1 MAGGLVEEADT
12 VIDRAALRIVGRI
25 IDPPDAGEG
34 DGGRAHG
41 AGLQRHVEIAAGEP
55 LVIQGLASQADGK
68 HFRMGRRIAQF
79 PRTVAR
85 RGHDPPLPDDGSAH
99 RHLPARGRG
108 AGLVEGHAHGIRS
121 ARIKQFVI
129 GVIRQLLRS
138 LTLASLPL
146 LCYQALMTDSND
158 DNRRGR
164 PPGRSDRGRTSGD
177 RPFRKSREGG
187 ERPFRARGDDDRP
200 RKPREGGDKPFR
212 SRDGDKPFRP
222 RGEGGER
229 PFRSRDNDDRPRR
242 SEGGDKKPFRARG
255 EGGDK
260 PFRARSAGDKP
271 FRPRRDEGDRP
282 FRGRASDERPRRF
295 DRSAEDRPR
304 RAREE
309 RPEVQAEPQEPAE
322 DRIAKVIA
330 RAGIASRRDAEVM
343 IAEGRVTLNG
353 KVLESPAINVTAAD
367 TITVDGEPLPAKERT
382 RLWLFH
388 KPRGLVTTAKD
399 PEGRPTVFENLPED
413 LPRVVAVGR
422 LDINTEGLLL
432 LTNDGGLARVIAHPD
447 TGWLRRY
454 KVRAH
459 GEVNQADLD
468 KLRDGISIDG
478 IDYGPIE
485 ARLDRLQGDNAWIT
499 MGLREGKNREIK
511 RILEHMGLQVN
522 RLIRMSF
529 GPFQLGDLEVGL
541 VEEVRTRILKD
552 QLGEALAIE
561 AGVDF
566 ESPVRE
572 PIAPFGSPK
581 KQDRDE
587 RGERSSRFGR
597 DRDEERP
604 RRRRDDDDRSFR
616 ARDGERRGHDEEEPR
631 KRPSRLDV
639 KTSVWRAGESDDEAP
654 RRKAPRRGAD
664 PKEAR
669 AVTGERQ
676 RERVG
681 AIASSEGRKVVVE
694 RLVRQP
700 QEEEAPARRGRAT
713 GGEDRPRRRDDS
725 NNTAPRRDREG
736 GARPPRRDDDR
747 PRRPAG
753 DRPFRARGGEGEDR
767 PRRPQGDRPFRSREG
782 GDDRPR
788 RSEGDRPFRARPEG
802 GEDRPRKPQGDRPFR
817 ARGDDDRPRRGPP
830 RGDGPSRGGP
840 RGGAGGGFKGGPR
853 GASKGGASKG
863 GFKGGSKGGPRGRR

>member
-1 MAGGLVEEADT
+1 
-12 VIDRAALRIVGRI
+12 
-25 IDPPDAGEG
+25 
-34 DGGRAHG
+34 
-41 AGLQRHVEIAAGEP
+41 
-55 LVIQGLASQADGK
+55 
-68 HFRMGRRIAQF
+68 
-79 PRTVAR
+79 
-85 RGHDPPLPDDGSAH
+85 
-99 RHLPARGRG
+99 
-108 AGLVEGHAHGIRS
+108 
-121 ARIKQFVI
+121 
-129 GVIRQLLRS
+129 
-138 LTLASLPL
+138 
-146 LCYQALMTDSND
+146 MTDSND
-158 DNRRGR
+158 DNRKGR
-164 PPGRSDRGRTSGD
+164 PPGRSDRGRTSSGD
-177 RPFRKSREGG
+177 RPSRKPREGG
-187 ERPFRARGDDDRP
+187 DKPFRARGDDDRP
-200 RKPREGGDKPFR
+200 RKPREGAGKPFR

-222 RGEGGER
+222 RAEGGDR
-229 PFRSRDNDDRPRR
+229 PFRSRDNDERPRR
-242 SEGGDKKPFRARG
+242 FEGSEKKSFRPRS

-271 FRPRRDEGDRP
+271 FR
-282 FRGRASDERPRRF
+282 GRAGEDRPRRF
-295 DRSAEDRPR
+295 DRSAEDRPL
-304 RAREE
+304 RASDESPAVR
-309 RPEVQAEPQEPAE
+309 AEPQEPVE

-330 RAGIASRRDAEVM
+330 RAGVASRRDAEVL

-367 TITVDGEPLPAKERT
+367 RITVDGEPLPAKERT
-382 RLWLFH
+382 RLWLYH

-399 PEGRPTVFENLPED
+399 PEGRSTVFDNLPED

-468 KLRDGISIDG
+468 NLRNGISIDG

-485 ARLDRLQGDNAWIT
+485 ARLDRVQGDNAWIT

-529 GPFQLGDLEVGL
+529 GPFQLGELEVGL
-541 VEEVRTRILKD
+541 VEEVRTRVLKD

-581 KQDRDE
+581 KQDRE
-587 RGERSSRFGR
+587 ERSERPSRFSR
-597 DRDEERP
+597 DRDDERP
-604 RRRRDDDDRSFR
+604 RRRDDDERPFR
-616 ARDGERRGHDEEEPR
+616 ARDGERRSRDEEEPAR
-631 KRPSRLDV
+631 RPSRLEP
-639 KTSVWRAGESDDEAP
+639 KRTVWRAGETDEDAP
-654 RRKAPRRGAD
+654 RKKMPRRGAD
-664 PKEAR
+664 PREAR
-669 AVTGERQ
+669 AVAGERE

-681 AIASSEGRKVVVE
+681 AITSSEGRKVRVE

-700 QEEEAPARRGRAT
+700 QEEEAPAPRRGRGAA
-713 GGEDRPRRRDDS
+713 GAEDRPRRRDDRDG
-725 NNTAPRRDREG
+725 APPRRDREG
-736 GARPPRRDDDR
+736 GPRPPRRDDDR

-753 DRPFRARGGEGEDR
+753 DRPFRARTESGEDR
-767 PRRPQGDRPFRSREG
+767 PRRPQGDRPFRSREGGADRPGRPQGDRPFRSREG

-788 RSEGDRPFRARPEG
+788 RSEGDRPFRAR
-802 GEDRPRKPQGDRPFR
+802 
-817 ARGDDDRPRRGPP
+817 GDDERPRRGPP

-840 RGGAGGGFKGGPR
+840 RGGAGGGFKSGPR

>member
-1 MAGGLVEEADT
+1 
-12 VIDRAALRIVGRI
+12 
-25 IDPPDAGEG
+25 
-34 DGGRAHG
+34 
-41 AGLQRHVEIAAGEP
+41 
-55 LVIQGLASQADGK
+55 
-68 HFRMGRRIAQF
+68 
-79 PRTVAR
+79 
-85 RGHDPPLPDDGSAH
+85 
-99 RHLPARGRG
+99 
-108 AGLVEGHAHGIRS
+108 
-121 ARIKQFVI
+121 
-129 GVIRQLLRS
+129 
-138 LTLASLPL
+138 
-146 LCYQALMTDSND
+146 MTDSND
-158 DNRRGR
+158 DNRKGR
-164 PPGRSDRGRTSGD
+164 PPGRSDRGRTSSGD
-177 RPFRKSREGG
+177 RPFRKPCEGG
-187 ERPFRARGDDDRP
+187 ERPFRARGDDKRP
-200 RKPREGGDKPFR
+200 RKPREGTDKPFS

-222 RGEGGER
+222 RGEGGSR
-229 PFRSRDNDDRPRR
+229 PFRSRDNDERPRR
-242 SEGGDKKPFRARG
+242 T

-271 FRPRRDEGDRP
+271 FR
-282 FRGRASDERPRRF
+282 GRTGEERPRRF
-295 DRSAEDRPR
+295 DRTAEDRPR

-309 RPEVQAEPQEPAE
+309 SPVVQAEPQEPVE

-330 RAGIASRRDAEVM
+330 RAGVASRRDAEVL

-367 TITVDGEPLPAKERT
+367 RITVDGEPLPAKERT

-399 PEGRPTVFENLPED
+399 PEGRPTVFDNLPED

-432 LTNDGGLARVIAHPD
+432 LTNDGGLARVIAHPE

-459 GEVNQADLD
+459 GEINQADLD
-468 KLRDGISIDG
+468 RLRDGISIDG

-485 ARLDRLQGDNAWIT
+485 ARLDRVQGDNAWIT

-511 RILEHMGLQVN
+511 RILEHLGVQVN

-541 VEEVRTRILKD
+541 VEEVKTKVLKD
-552 QLGEALAIE
+552 QLGAALAAE

-581 KQDRDE
+581 KQDREE
-587 RGERSSRFGR
+587 RGERPSRFGR
-597 DRDEERP
+597 DRDDERP
-604 RRRRDDDDRSFR
+604 RRRRDDDERPSR
-616 ARDGERRGHDEEEPR
+616 ARDGERRDRDEEETR
-631 KRPSRLDV
+631 KFPSRLDV
-639 KTSVWRAGESDDEAP
+639 KKTVWRASETDEDAP
-654 RRKAPRRGAD
+654 RKKVPRCGAD

-669 AVTGERQ
+669 AAAGERQ

-681 AIASSEGRKVVVE
+681 AISSSEGRKVVVE

-700 QEEEAPARRGRAT
+700 QEEEAPARRGRGAT
-713 GGEDRPRRRDDS
+713 GAEDRPRRRDDRDG
-725 NNTAPRRDREG
+725 APPRRDREG
-736 GARPPRRDDDR
+736 GARSPRRDDDR

-753 DRPFRARGGEGEDR
+753 DRPFRARTEGGEDR

-782 GDDRPR
+782 GD
-788 RSEGDRPFRARPEG
+788 
-802 GEDRPRKPQGDRPFR
+802 DRPRKPQGDRPFR

-830 RGDGPSRGGP
+830 RGDAPSRGGP
-840 RGGAGGGFKGGPR
+840 RGGAGGGFKSGPR

-863 GFKGGSKGGPRGRR
+863 GFKGGGSKGGPRGRR

>member
-1 MAGGLVEEADT
+1 
-12 VIDRAALRIVGRI
+12 
-25 IDPPDAGEG
+25 
-34 DGGRAHG
+34 
-41 AGLQRHVEIAAGEP
+41 
-55 LVIQGLASQADGK
+55 
-68 HFRMGRRIAQF
+68 
-79 PRTVAR
+79 
-85 RGHDPPLPDDGSAH
+85 
-99 RHLPARGRG
+99 
-108 AGLVEGHAHGIRS
+108 
-121 ARIKQFVI
+121 
-129 GVIRQLLRS
+129 
-138 LTLASLPL
+138 
-146 LCYQALMTDSND
+146 MTDSND

-177 RPFRKSREGG
+177 KPFRKSREGG
-187 ERPFRARGDDDRP
+187 DRPFRARGDDDRP
-200 RKPREGGDKPFR
+200 RKPREGGDRPFR

-229 PFRSRDNDDRPRR
+229 PFRSRDNDERPRR
-242 SEGGDKKPFRARG
+242 FESGDKKSFRPRG

-260 PFRARSAGDKP
+260 PFRDRSGD
-271 FRPRRDEGDRP
+271 D
-282 FRGRASDERPRRF
+282 RPRRF

-304 RAREE
+304 RARED
-309 RPEVQAEPQEPAE
+309 RPQVQAEPQEPTE

-330 RAGIASRRDAEVM
+330 RAGIASRRDAEVL

-353 KVLESPAINVTAAD
+353 KVLESPAVNVTAAD
-367 TITVDGEPLPAKERT
+367 KITVDGEPLPAKERT

-388 KPRGLVTTAKD
+388 KPRGLVTTARD

-459 GEVNQADLD
+459 GEINQADLD

-485 ARLDRLQGDNAWIT
+485 ARLDRVQGDNAWIT

-511 RILEHMGLQVN
+511 RILEHLGVRVN

-541 VEEVRTRILKD
+541 VEEVRTRVLKD
-552 QLGEALAIE
+552 QLGEALALE

-572 PIAPFGSPK
+572 PIAPFGSAT
-581 KQDRDE
+581 KQDREE
-587 RGERSSRFGR
+587 RGERPSRFGR
-597 DRDEERP
+597 DRDDERP
-604 RRRRDDDDRSFR
+604 RRS
-616 ARDGERRGHDEEEPR
+616 RDGDERPSRGRFDRDEEEPK

-639 KTSVWRAGESDDEAP
+639 KTSVWRAGETDEDAP

-669 AVTGERQ
+669 TASGERQ

-681 AIASSEGRKVVVE
+681 AISSGEGRKVVVE

-700 QEEEAPARRGRAT
+700 QEEEAPAPRRGRGAA
-713 GGEDRPRRRDDS
+713 GGEDRPRRRDDRDA
-725 NNTAPRRDREG
+725 APVRREREG
-736 GARPPRRDDDR
+736 EPRPRRDDER

-753 DRPFRARGGEGEDR
+753 DRPFRARSEGAEDR
-767 PRRPQGDRPFRSREG
+767 PRARQGERPFRSREG
-782 GDDRPR
+782 GD
-788 RSEGDRPFRARPEG
+788 
-802 GEDRPRKPQGDRPFR
+802 DRPRKPQGDRPFR
-817 ARGDDDRPRRGPP
+817 ARGDDERPRRGPP
-830 RGDGPSRGGP
+830 RGDAPSRSGP
-840 RGGAGGGFKGGPR
+840 RGGGFKSGPR
-853 GASKGGASKG
+853 SASKGGASKG

>member
-1 MAGGLVEEADT
+1 
-12 VIDRAALRIVGRI
+12 
-25 IDPPDAGEG
+25 
-34 DGGRAHG
+34 
-41 AGLQRHVEIAAGEP
+41 
-55 LVIQGLASQADGK
+55 
-68 HFRMGRRIAQF
+68 
-79 PRTVAR
+79 
-85 RGHDPPLPDDGSAH
+85 
-99 RHLPARGRG
+99 
-108 AGLVEGHAHGIRS
+108 
-121 ARIKQFVI
+121 
-129 GVIRQLLRS
+129 
-138 LTLASLPL
+138 
-146 LCYQALMTDSND
+146 MTDSND

-187 ERPFRARGDDDRP
+187 DKPFRARGDKPFRARGDDDRP
-200 RKPREGGDKPFR
+200 RKPREGGA
-212 SRDGDKPFRP
+212 
-222 RGEGGER
+222 
-229 PFRSRDNDDRPRR
+229 
-242 SEGGDKKPFRARG
+242 KPFRARAG
-255 EGGDK
+255 ED
-260 PFRARSAGDKP
+260 
-271 FRPRRDEGDRP
+271 
-282 FRGRASDERPRRF
+282 RPRRF
-295 DRSAEDRPR
+295 DRAAEERPR
-304 RAREE
+304 RTREAA
-309 RPEVQAEPQEPAE
+309 PEVRAEASEPVE

-330 RAGIASRRDAEVM
+330 RAGIASRRDAEAM

-353 KVLESPAINVTAAD
+353 AVLESPAVNVTAAD
-367 TITVDGEPLPAKERT
+367 KITVDGEPLPAKERT
-382 RLWLFH
+382 RLWLYH

-459 GEVNQADLD
+459 GDITQADLD
-468 KLRDGISIDG
+468 KLSDGITIDG
-478 IDYGPIE
+478 IEYGPVE
-485 ARLDRLQGDNAWIT
+485 ARLDRVQGDNVWIT

-511 RILEHMGLQVN
+511 RILEHLGMQVN

-541 VEEVRTRILKD
+541 AEEVRTKVLKD
-552 QLGEALAIE
+552 QLGAALAAE

-572 PIAPFGSPK
+572 PIAPFGSSK
-581 KQDRDE
+581 KEPEE
-587 RGERSSRFGR
+587 RRERPARFGR

-604 RRRRDDDDRSFR
+604 RRRRDDEARPFR
-616 ARDGERRGHDEEEPR
+616 ARDERYGRDEEEPK

-639 KTSVWRAGESDDEAP
+639 KTSVWRAGETGEEAP

-664 PKEAR
+664 PREAR
-669 AVTGERQ
+669 AAAAERP

-681 AIASSEGRKVVVE
+681 AIASAEGRKVVVE

-700 QEEEAPARRGRAT
+700 QEEPAPAPRKGRGAP
-713 GGEDRPRRRDDS
+713 GSEDRPRRRTDRDA
-725 NNTAPRRDREG
+725 APARRERD
-736 GARPPRRDDDR
+736 GAPGRPRRDDER

-753 DRPFRARGGEGEDR
+753 E
-767 PRRPQGDRPFRSREG
+767 RPFRSR
-782 GDDRPR
+782 
-788 RSEGDRPFRARPEG
+788 EG

-830 RGDGPSRGGP
+830 RGEGPSRGGP
-840 RGGAGGGFKGGPR
+840 RGGGFKGGPR

-863 GFKGGSKGGPRGRR
+863 GFKGGPKGGPRGRR

>member
-1 MAGGLVEEADT
+1 
-12 VIDRAALRIVGRI
+12 
-25 IDPPDAGEG
+25 
-34 DGGRAHG
+34 
-41 AGLQRHVEIAAGEP
+41 
-55 LVIQGLASQADGK
+55 
-68 HFRMGRRIAQF
+68 
-79 PRTVAR
+79 
-85 RGHDPPLPDDGSAH
+85 
-99 RHLPARGRG
+99 
-108 AGLVEGHAHGIRS
+108 
-121 ARIKQFVI
+121 
-129 GVIRQLLRS
+129 
-138 LTLASLPL
+138 
-146 LCYQALMTDSND
+146 MTDSND

-164 PPGRSDRGRTSGD
+164 SSGRSDRGRPSGD
-177 RPFRKSREGG
+177 RPPRKPREGG

-200 RKPREGGDKPFR
+200 RKPREAGDRPFR

-229 PFRSRDNDDRPRR
+229 PRR
-242 SEGGDKKPFRARG
+242 FEGGEKKSFRPRG

-260 PFRARSAGDKP
+260 PFRSRPTDDKP
-271 FRPRRDEGDRP
+271 FR
-282 FRGRASDERPRRF
+282 GRSGDERPRRF

-309 RPEVQAEPQEPAE
+309 SPVVRAEPQEPVE

-330 RAGIASRRDAEVM
+330 RAGVASRRDAEVL

-353 KVLESPAINVTAAD
+353 QVLESPAINVTAAD
-367 TITVDGEPLPAKERT
+367 RITVDGEPLPAKERT

-388 KPRGLVTTAKD
+388 KPRGLVTTARD
-399 PEGRPTVFENLPED
+399 PEGRPTVFDNLPED

-459 GEVNQADLD
+459 GEINQADLD
-468 KLRDGISIDG
+468 RLRDGISIDG

-485 ARLDRLQGDNAWIT
+485 ARLDRMQGDNVWIT

-511 RILEHMGLQVN
+511 RILEHLGMQVN

-541 VEEVRTRILKD
+541 VEEVRTKVLRD
-552 QLGEALAIE
+552 QLGEALAAE

-572 PIAPFGSPK
+572 PIAPFGSSRKP
-581 KQDRDE
+581 DREE
-587 RGERSSRFGR
+587 RGERPSRFAR
-597 DRDEERP
+597 DRDDERP
-604 RRRRDDDDRSFR
+604 RRRRDDDERPSRGRGGDRF
-616 ARDGERRGHDEEEPR
+616 ERDEEEPR

-639 KTSVWRAGESDDEAP
+639 KTSVWRAGETDEDAP
-654 RRKAPRRGAD
+654 RRKSPRRGAD

-669 AVTGERQ
+669 AASGERQ

-681 AIASSEGRKVVVE
+681 AIASREGRKVVVE

-700 QEEEAPARRGRAT
+700 QEEEAPAPRRGRAAA
-713 GGEDRPRRRDDS
+713 GEDRPRRRDDRD
-725 NNTAPRRDREG
+725 AGPARRGREG
-736 GARPPRRDDDR
+736 GERPARRDDDR

-753 DRPFRARGGEGEDR
+753 DRPFRARSEGDER
-767 PRRPQGDRPFRSREG
+767 PRTRQGERPFRSREG
-782 GDDRPR
+782 GD
-788 RSEGDRPFRARPEG
+788 
-802 GEDRPRKPQGDRPFR
+802 DRPRKPQGDRPFR

-830 RGDGPSRGGP
+830 RGDAPSRGGP
-840 RGGAGGGFKGGPR
+840 KGGGFKGGPR

>member
-1 MAGGLVEEADT
+1 
-12 VIDRAALRIVGRI
+12 
-25 IDPPDAGEG
+25 
-34 DGGRAHG
+34 
-41 AGLQRHVEIAAGEP
+41 
-55 LVIQGLASQADGK
+55 
-68 HFRMGRRIAQF
+68 
-79 PRTVAR
+79 
-85 RGHDPPLPDDGSAH
+85 
-99 RHLPARGRG
+99 
-108 AGLVEGHAHGIRS
+108 
-121 ARIKQFVI
+121 
-129 GVIRQLLRS
+129 
-138 LTLASLPL
+138 
-146 LCYQALMTDSND
+146 MTDSND

-164 PPGRSDRGRTSGD
+164 SSGRSDRGRTPGD
-177 RPFRKSREGG
+177 RPFRKPREGG

-200 RKPREGGDKPFR
+200 RKPREGGD
-212 SRDGDKPFRP
+212 
-222 RGEGGER
+222 R
-229 PFRSRDNDDRPRR
+229 PFRSRDNAERPRR
-242 SEGGDKKPFRARG
+242 FESGDKKSFRPRG

-260 PFRARSAGDKP
+260 PFRGRSG
-271 FRPRRDEGDRP
+271 
-282 FRGRASDERPRRF
+282 DERPRRF

-304 RAREE
+304 RPRED
-309 RPEVQAEPQEPAE
+309 RPEAQAEPQEPAE

-330 RAGIASRRDAEVM
+330 RAGIASRRDAEVL

-353 KVLESPAINVTAAD
+353 KVLESPAVNVTAAD

-388 KPRGLVTTAKD
+388 KPRGLVTTARD

-459 GEVNQADLD
+459 GEINQADLD

-485 ARLDRLQGDNAWIT
+485 ARLDRVQGDNVWIT

-511 RILEHMGLQVN
+511 RILEHLGVQVN

-541 VEEVRTRILKD
+541 VEEVRTKVLKD
-552 QLGEALAIE
+552 QLGEALAAE

-581 KQDRDE
+581 NDRQE
-587 RGERSSRFGR
+587 RGERGERPSRFGR
-597 DRDEERP
+597 DRDDERP
-604 RRRRDDDDRSFR
+604 RRRRDDDERPSRS
-616 ARDGERRGHDEEEPR
+616 RDGDRFSRDEEEPR

-639 KTSVWRAGESDDEAP
+639 KTSVWRAGETDEDTS

-669 AVTGERQ
+669 AASAERQ

-681 AIASSEGRKVVVE
+681 AISSGEGRKVVVE

-700 QEEEAPARRGRAT
+700 QEEEAPAPRRGHGAAS
-713 GGEDRPRRRDDS
+713 GEDRPRRRDDRD
-725 NNTAPRRDREG
+725 AAPPRRGREG
-736 GARPPRRDDDR
+736 GERPARRDDER
-747 PRRPAG
+747 PRRSAG
-753 DRPFRARGGEGEDR
+753 DRPFRARSEGAEDR
-767 PRRPQGDRPFRSREG
+767 PRARQGERPFRSREG
-782 GDDRPR
+782 GD
-788 RSEGDRPFRARPEG
+788 
-802 GEDRPRKPQGDRPFR
+802 DRPRKPQGDRPFR

-840 RGGAGGGFKGGPR
+840 RGGGFKSGPG

>member
-1 MAGGLVEEADT
+1 
-12 VIDRAALRIVGRI
+12 
-25 IDPPDAGEG
+25 
-34 DGGRAHG
+34 
-41 AGLQRHVEIAAGEP
+41 
-55 LVIQGLASQADGK
+55 
-68 HFRMGRRIAQF
+68 
-79 PRTVAR
+79 
-85 RGHDPPLPDDGSAH
+85 
-99 RHLPARGRG
+99 
-108 AGLVEGHAHGIRS
+108 
-121 ARIKQFVI
+121 
-129 GVIRQLLRS
+129 
-138 LTLASLPL
+138 
-146 LCYQALMTDSND
+146 MTDSND

-164 PPGRSDRGRTSGD
+164 PPGRSDRGRTSSGD
-177 RPFRKSREGG
+177 RPPRKPRDGG
-187 ERPFRARGDDDRP
+187 DRPFRARGDDDRP
-200 RKPREGGDKPFR
+200 HKPREAGDKPFR

-222 RGEGGER
+222 RGEGGDR
-229 PFRSRDNDDRPRR
+229 PFRSRDNDERPRR
-242 SEGGDKKPFRARG
+242 FESGEKKSFRPRS

-271 FRPRRDEGDRP
+271 FR
-282 FRGRASDERPRRF
+282 GRAGDERPRRF

-304 RAREE
+304 RTRDESPA
-309 RPEVQAEPQEPAE
+309 VQAEPQEPVE

-330 RAGIASRRDAEVM
+330 RAGVASRRDAEVL

-353 KVLESPAINVTAAD
+353 KVLESPAINVTPAD
-367 TITVDGEPLPAKERT
+367 AITVDGEPLPAKERT

-399 PEGRPTVFENLPED
+399 PEGRSTVFDNLPED

-459 GEVNQADLD
+459 GEINQADLD

-541 VEEVRTRILKD
+541 VEEVKTKVLKD
-552 QLGEALAIE
+552 QLGAALAAE

-572 PIAPFGSPK
+572 PIAPFGSSK
-581 KQDRDE
+581 KDRPERDE
-587 RGERSSRFGR
+587 RPARFSR
-597 DRDEERP
+597 DRDDERP
-604 RRRRDDDDRSFR
+604 RRRRDDDERPFR
-616 ARDGERRGHDEEEPR
+616 ARDGERRGRDEEEAP
-631 KRPSRLDV
+631 KRPSRLEP
-639 KTSVWRAGESDDEAP
+639 KRSVWRAGETDEDAP
-654 RRKAPRRGAD
+654 RKKMPRRGAD
-664 PKEAR
+664 PREAR
-669 AVTGERQ
+669 AATGERQ

-681 AIASSEGRKVVVE
+681 AITSGEGRKVRVE

-700 QEEEAPARRGRAT
+700 REEEAPAPRRGRGAP
-713 GGEDRPRRRDDS
+713 GAEDRPRRRDDRDG
-725 NNTAPRRDREG
+725 APMRRSREG
-736 GARPPRRDDDR
+736 GDRPPRRDDER

-753 DRPFRARGGEGEDR
+753 DRPFRART
-767 PRRPQGDRPFRSREG
+767 
-782 GDDRPR
+782 
-788 RSEGDRPFRARPEG
+788 EG
-802 GEDRPRKPQGDRPFR
+802 GEDRPRKPQGERPFR
-817 ARGDDDRPRRGPP
+817 ARGEDERPRRGPP
-830 RGDGPSRGGP
+830 RGDAPSRGGP
-840 RGGAGGGFKGGPR
+840 RGGAGGGFKSGPR

-863 GFKGGSKGGPRGRR
+863 GFKGGGSKGGPRGRR

>member
-1 MAGGLVEEADT
+1 
-12 VIDRAALRIVGRI
+12 
-25 IDPPDAGEG
+25 
-34 DGGRAHG
+34 
-41 AGLQRHVEIAAGEP
+41 
-55 LVIQGLASQADGK
+55 
-68 HFRMGRRIAQF
+68 
-79 PRTVAR
+79 
-85 RGHDPPLPDDGSAH
+85 
-99 RHLPARGRG
+99 
-108 AGLVEGHAHGIRS
+108 
-121 ARIKQFVI
+121 
-129 GVIRQLLRS
+129 
-138 LTLASLPL
+138 
-146 LCYQALMTDSND
+146 MTDSND

-164 PPGRSDRGRTSGD
+164 PPGRSDRGRGASGDKPFRKPREAGD
-177 RPFRKSREGG
+177 RPFR
-187 ERPFRARGDDDRP
+187 ARTGDDRSGSDRP
-200 RKPREGGDKPFR
+200 GKPREGGDKKPFR

-222 RGEGGER
+222 RGEGGDRPVRSRDGDERPRRPRPEGDR
-229 PFRSRDNDDRPRR
+229 PFRPR
-242 SEGGDKKPFRARG
+242 

-260 PFRARSAGDKP
+260 PFRAR
-271 FRPRRDEGDRP
+271 RDEGDRP
-282 FRGRASDERPRRF
+282 VRGRGGDERPRRF
-295 DRSAEDRPR
+295 DRAAEERPR

-330 RAGIASRRDAEVM
+330 RAGIASRRDAEVL

-353 KVLESPAINVTAAD
+353 AVLDSPAVNVTAAD
-367 TITVDGEPLPAKERT
+367 RITVDGEPLPAKERT

-399 PEGRPTVFENLPED
+399 PEGRPTVFDNLPED

-459 GEVNQADLD
+459 GEVNQAELD

-485 ARLDRLQGDNAWIT
+485 ARLDRVQGDNAWIT

-529 GPFQLGDLEVGL
+529 GPFQLGDLEPGL
-541 VEEVRTRILKD
+541 VEEVRTRVLKD
-552 QLGEALAIE
+552 QLGEALAAE

-581 KQDRDE
+581 KDGPERDA
-587 RGERSSRFGR
+587 RGGREERSERPARSPR
-597 DRDEERP
+597 DGDERP
-604 RRRRDDDDRSFR
+604 RRDGDRPFR
-616 ARDGERRGHDEEEPR
+616 ARDDERRGRDEEEPR
-631 KRPSRLDV
+631 KRPSRLEP
-639 KTSVWRAGESDDEAP
+639 KTSVWRAGETDEDAP

-669 AVTGERQ
+669 AASGERQ

-681 AIASSEGRKVVVE
+681 AIASGEGRKVVVE

-700 QEEEAPARRGRAT
+700 EEEAPAPRKARGAAAARGAAPRGGDPIGRTGRGGASAGRAREGGERPRRPGGNRPFGAREGGEGSAARPRDERPFRARGEGGDRPRRPEGDRPFRSRDGDDRPRKPPGDRPFRGRSE
-713 GGEDRPRRRDDS
+713 GGEDR
-725 NNTAPRRDREG
+725 
-736 GARPPRRDDDR
+736 RPG
-747 PRRPAG
+747 RPAG
-753 DRPFRARGGEGEDR
+753 DRPFRARG
-767 PRRPQGDRPFRSREG
+767 
-782 GDDRPR
+782 DD
-788 RSEGDRPFRARPEG
+788 E
-802 GEDRPRKPQGDRPFR
+802 
-817 ARGDDDRPRRGPP
+817 RPRRGPP
-830 RGDGPSRGGP
+830 RGDGPARGGP

-853 GASKGGASKG
+853 GASKGGFKG
-863 GFKGGSKGGPRGRR
+863 GPKGGSKGGPRGRR